1 MSNNLIS
8 STLNKSWN
16 GIFYESAQ
24 EVLETM
30 FFSSVFG
37 PAEPLF
43 SPSSDIREQIITAE
57 LRFSGTPSGRLQ
69 VSLNEA
75 AARSIA
81 CNFLGE
87 DRPELVSKS
96 DMEQVLGELSNMVC
110 GSVLSRMDA
119 QAVFSLSHPELKTI
133 ESPTQLH
140 PAVVASFELADGVM
154 TSQIF
159 FDSAPTMGSIDG
171 KE

>member
-8 STLNKSWN
+8 NTLNKSWN

-43 SPSSDIREQIITAE
+43 SPCSDIREQIITAE
-57 LRFSGTPSGRLQ
+57 LRFTGSPSGRLQ
-69 VSLNEA
+69 VSLNETS
-75 AARSIA
+75 ARSIA
-81 CNFLGE
+81 CNFLGQ
-87 DRPELVSKS
+87 DRPELVSTG

-110 GSVLSRMDA
+110 GSVLSRMDS
-119 QAVFSLSHPELKTI
+119 QAVFSLSHPEMKPI
-133 ESPTQLH
+133 ESPTPLH
-140 PAVVASFELADGVM
+140 AAIIASFELADGVM

-159 FDSAPTMGSIDG
+159 LDSTPTIGSIEVKD
-171 KE
+171 